1 VTAAAHRVEQVCL
14 LLLVAVD
21 VNDVRFFLTFVSHG
35 FASLFDGLFI

>member
-14 LLLVAVD
+14 LLLVDVD
-21 VNDVRFFLTFVSHG
+21 GVRIFLTVVGHG